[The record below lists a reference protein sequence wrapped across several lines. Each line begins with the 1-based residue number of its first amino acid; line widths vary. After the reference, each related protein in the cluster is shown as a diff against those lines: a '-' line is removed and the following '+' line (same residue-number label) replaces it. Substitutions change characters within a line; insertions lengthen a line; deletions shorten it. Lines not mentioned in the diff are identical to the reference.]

1 MFTDEC
7 RIVLFTKDNPKINII
22 RLNEEDK
29 KNIHSSEVNEKR
41 TFNLPKFEISI
52 MVAGG
57 ISKYGLSNLIFC
69 SGTMNKFSYKQFLL
83 FLKKDM
89 DNLKEKFSLNND
101 LIFQQDNPS
110 CHKSKETLEAIEVIF
125 GENKIWW
132 PANSP
137 DLSPIE
143 TVWAILKQEL
153 SKTNNSSL
161 NELKEHVLDIWCRFP
176 VELCQKIVSEFDSK
190 IRICQKEEGKIVS
203 KALYKKYNKEEKKR
217 MKNMI
222 GLLSKLK
229 NATELFIIIK

>member
-1 MFTDEC
+1 
-7 RIVLFTKDNPKINII
+7 
-22 RLNEEDK
+22 
-29 KNIHSSEVNEKR
+29 
-41 TFNLPKFEISI
+41 

-57 ISKYGLSNLIFC
+57 ISQYGLSNLVFC

-89 DNLKEKFSLNND
+89 DNLKEKYSLNKD
-101 LIFQQDNPS
+101 LIFQKDNAS

-153 SKTNNSSL
+153 SKKNNSSL
-161 NELKEHVLDIWCRFP
+161 NELREHVLDIWCRFP

-190 IRICQKEEGKIVS
+190 IRICQKEEGKIIWRF
-203 KALYKKYNKEEKKR
+203 LKK
-217 MKNMI
+217 I
-222 GLLSKLK
+222 LSLHSHWCYGRAVRHRSAKP
-229 NATELFIIIK
+229 ATAVRFRLAPPLEVDSSELTSFFYHLFRRSPL